1 MKKGLKLAD
10 CLKLSWSDLLSRKK
24 TAIHLFLSILLITT
38 LSTLLVVFSLVIDNN
53 YKNLVNSKV
62 SFSFV
67 AHDIF
72 LNEDEE
78 EQNNKKNVVS
88 KMLEE
93 RVGKDNIT
101 RYSDIDLL
109 TYLKKEN
116 WSFLSMDHAVMELD
130 RKVYKGKNDYSYDF
144 EFDIQKENAT
154 FNMVPFSLGVIDTNY
169 PYFNNTM
176 NREFSMLFLNEEIL
190 LSGNYIQAENELVM
204 SDYVLEKFGITDN
217 YEQYLGKE
225 ISFSV
230 DGQTVLEHYI
240 LAGVINENY
249 FRINANASKAQ
260 ILIPA
265 TTEALKKFHCVS
277 IEENAF
283 TPSFAENKKLIKEI
297 SKLTK
302 DFWYSDFQ
310 NQYEYIEKIKLVVE
324 KILSVL
330 VIFIV
335 LSLFLKVACDIDNN
349 IRENSYYYGVLRA
362 MGMKETYIYLFI
374 VSRLFLLS
382 IGCIIFATIF
392 SFGIMQLLNTLMYSL
407 MFIEIQ
413 ITLVPFFE
421 SAISVLVIIIATLSV
436 ITWICSRRMLK
447 AQIIENLK

>member
-1 MKKGLKLAD
+1 MAQ
-10 CLKLSWSDLLSRKK
+10 
-24 TAIHLFLSILLITT
+24 
-38 LSTLLVVFSLVIDNN
+38 
-53 YKNLVNSKV
+53 
-62 SFSFV
+62 
-67 AHDIF
+67 DIF
-72 LNEDEE
+72 VDEDEE
-78 EQNNKKNVVS
+78 EQNNKKNMVS

-130 RKVYKGKNDYSYDF
+130 GKVYKGKNDYSYDF

-169 PYFNNTM
+169 SYFNNTM
-176 NREFSMLFLNEEIL
+176 NLEFSTFFPNEEIL
-190 LSGNYIQAENELVM
+190 LSGNYIQTETELVM
-204 SDYVLEKFGITDN
+204 SDYVLKKFGITDN
-217 YEQYLGKE
+217 YKQYLGKE

-230 DGQTVLEHYI
+230 DGQMVLEHYV
-240 LAGVINENY
+240 LVGVINENY

-260 ILIPA
+260 ILIPV
-265 TTEALKKFHCVS
+265 TTEVLKKFQCVS

-297 SKLTK
+297 SKLTD
-302 DFWYSDFQ
+302 DFWYSDCQ

-324 KILSVL
+324 KIFSVL

-349 IRENSYYYGVLRA
+349 IRENFCYYGVLRA
-362 MGMKETYIYLFI
+362 MGLKEFYIYLFI
-374 VSRLFLLS
+374 ASRLFLLS
-382 IGCIIFATIF
+382 IACIIFATMF
-392 SFGIMQLLNTLMYSL
+392 SFAIMQLLNTLMYSL
-407 MFIEIQ
+407 MFIELQ
-413 ITLVPFFE
+413 ISLMPFFE
-421 SAISVLVIIIATLSV
+421 AAVSVLVIVIATFCA
-436 ITWICSRRMLK
+436 ITWICSKKMLK